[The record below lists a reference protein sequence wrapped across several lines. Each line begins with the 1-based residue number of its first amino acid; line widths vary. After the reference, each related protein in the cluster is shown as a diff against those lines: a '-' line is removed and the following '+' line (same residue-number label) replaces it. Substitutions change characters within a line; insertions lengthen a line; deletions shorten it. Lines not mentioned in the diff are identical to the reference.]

1 MWYGRGES
9 SYIKISFASRSI
21 LDISNFK
28 SSLLALG
35 GKFASI
41 NLDADSG
48 SEIDRPTAKYLTG
61 FSSGTGIAGVMGYAY
76 VTVIHFWCGFSFA
89 TTLLVANA
97 FAVAYSWIFFRYLDG
112 KVFAPKSK
120 EDLMS
125 IHNGNCSSDLDNS
138 NLFEMIQP
146 KDENHSDTKTLL
158 FRANLNDEIQCSRPR
173 GFSKL
178 DTESINLPNMT
189 LLQKSRLV
197 VSLWPVSHYLTF
209 RHLPS
214 SYLNIEN

>member
-1 MWYGRGES
+1 
-9 SYIKISFASRSI
+9 
-21 LDISNFK
+21 
-28 SSLLALG
+28 LLALG